1 MKQNQKDFNFTA
13 REKRMQRLFRAFAI
27 CFCICFCAIFIV
39 TVEAAEAERKYDF
52 PEGAANVSVYNNGR
66 RILAEES
73 AIIESVTYVP
83 VRAFSEEMGAESVS
97 WSASSKTATVK
108 KGGISIKIKD
118 GAKYIDASGRIL
130 YLPTGVKNINDRL
143 FVPIR
148 PLAAALSRDV
158 AWDGSTR
165 SVLISESAAPFVSGA
180 RFYNDTDLY
189 WLSRIISAEA
199 RGEPLLGKIAVG
211 NVVLNRKASSLYP
224 NTVYGVIFDRKHGT
238 QFSPVSYGTI
248 YNAPTEESIVAAKI
262 CLEGYSVSDEILF
275 FVNPKYATSSWIS
288 NNRPFAFRIGN
299 HYFFK

>member
-1 MKQNQKDFNFTA
+1 MKQIQKDFNFTA
-13 REKRMQRLFRAFAI
+13 REKRMQRLFRALAI

-52 PEGAANVSVYNNGR
+52 PEGAASVSVYNNGR

-118 GAKYIDASGRIL
+118 GAKYIEASGRIL

>member
-1 MKQNQKDFNFTA
+1 MKQIQKDFNLAA
-13 REKRMQRLFRAFAI
+13 REKRMQRLFRALAI

-52 PEGAANVSVYNNGR
+52 PEGAASVSVYNNGR

-148 PLAAALSRDV
+148 PLAAALSCDV

-165 SVLISESAAPFVSGA
+165 SVLISESAAPFVSGT